1 MATLRINHNSAR
13 AYIDIEYLPHYKICA
28 RTERQLHVSSE
39 AAAQHLSNRSRQ
51 RQRVVAEY
59 RVKRRRIDA
68 NLKVAPKRQLEI
80 ERHRNLRIAPVNHGR
95 VGAKYSQRIGLRPK
109 IACIWSPAAPASS
122 R

>member
-1 MATLRINHNSAR
+1 MATLRINHDSAR
-13 AYIDIEYLPHYKICA
+13 ADIDIEYLPHYKICA

-80 ERHRNLRIAPVNHGR
+80 ERHRNLRMAPVTRVR
-95 VGAKYSQRIGLRPK
+95 VGANYSRRMGLSPK
-109 IACIWSPAAPASS
+109 IVCFCPPAAPASS